1 MVESVKNTVNRI
13 EVQRGQD
20 RKASAASSNAAAPKP
35 AAPGVDAAEVSK
47 AAAPQMVA
55 MLADKPPVD
64 TVAVERIKAAIK
76 QGRYP
81 IDLDSIS
88 DALMDAYRDLKS

>member
-1 MVESVKNTVNRI
+1 
-13 EVQRGQD
+13 
-20 RKASAASSNAAAPKP
+20 
-35 AAPGVDAAEVSK
+35 
-47 AAAPQMVA
+47 MVA

-64 TVAVERIKAAIK
+64 TAAVERIKTAIK

-88 DALMDAYRDLKS
+88 DALMDAYRDLKG

>member
-1 MVESVKNTVNRI
+1 MVLITTE
-13 EVQRGQD
+13 
-20 RKASAASSNAAAPKP
+20 
-35 AAPGVDAAEVSK
+35 
-47 AAAPQMVA
+47 
-55 MLADKPPVD
+55 LAKIKMQIKLSKPPVD